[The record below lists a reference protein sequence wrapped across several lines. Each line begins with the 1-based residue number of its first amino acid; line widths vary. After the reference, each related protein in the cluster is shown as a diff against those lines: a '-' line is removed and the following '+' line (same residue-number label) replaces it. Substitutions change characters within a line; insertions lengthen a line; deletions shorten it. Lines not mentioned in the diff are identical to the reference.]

1 MKKLLKLSSAIMV
14 VVAALSIG
22 LFVSCKEE
30 DENTNQPIA
39 TAEID
44 LKVDAYA
51 LKACLND
58 REVYVVNTQEDYKAL
73 LSSCVDYLPWIDFYN
88 HSFII
93 VRGQTGCLNS
103 QTMYFSKIST
113 NSYDLEVNLHLAI
126 CSSMDPWYSA
136 FITNTKIA
144 DDASINLE
152 VKTYY

>member
-39 TAEID
+39 IAEID
-44 LKVDAYA
+44 LKVGAYA

-58 REVYVVNTQEDYKAL
+58 REIYVVNTEEDYKAL
-73 LSSCVDYLPWIDFYN
+73 LSSCVDNLPPWINFYN

-103 QTMYFSKIST
+103 QTMYFSKNSS
-113 NSYDLEVNLHLAI
+113 NSYDLEINLHLGDCQSIDA
-126 CSSMDPWYSA
+126 WYSA

-144 DDASINLE
+144 DDASINLTVNE
-152 VKTYY
+152 